1 MYHFSS
7 PIRTTHAL
15 LVCKWSLVWWVT
27 RAPCPISPHHT
38 ATCPNTTHSWALQ
51 LCVTPK
57 QKQYDIKLWAENQ
70 VQIGWDLQHF
80 FNSLS
85 MLLYCSGCI
94 AFITPQYDH
103 PSVKAWDLQL
113 PHLMHSTTVH
123 CLVLWSRV
131 GERCWKSKYLPDPS
145 SEGLKNNNNKKHNYF
160 ILISWKQ
167 EVVTFDLLLRQ
178 RLFAVKLDLDQ
189 SKCLYLFK
197 YFYKVSSD
205 SVSWKNKFLYT
216 FCSLNN
222 TKGQL
227 HFAAYWTEE

>member
-113 PHLMHSTTVH
+113 PHLMQYYCTLFGALKQGGREMLKIKISPRPI
-123 CLVLWSRV
+123 LWRI
-131 GERCWKSKYLPDPS
+131 
-145 SEGLKNNNNKKHNYF
+145 KKQQQQ
-160 ILISWKQ
+160 KTQ
-167 EVVTFDLLLRQ
+167 LLTS
-178 RLFAVKLDLDQ
+178 F
-189 SKCLYLFK
+189 
-197 YFYKVSSD
+197 
-205 SVSWKNKFLYT
+205 
-216 FCSLNN
+216 
-222 TKGQL
+222 
-227 HFAAYWTEE
+227 